1 MLSQCFLAQAAK
13 AQMDTI
19 SKQLER
25 FTGFDD
31 EMRHLEMQQEMAAK
45 QLAAMQARLEVRCAV
60 RAALTAAIGTVQCC
74 VALHCHVRSLC
85 AWLMVH

>member
-1 MLSQCFLAQAAK
+1 MPQSYFTARSQLVLPGVQVAK
-13 AQMDTI
+13 AQMETI

-45 QLAAMQARLEVRCAV
+45 QLAAMQTRLEVRCAP
-60 RAALTAAIGTVQCC
+60 RAALTAAAGTV
-74 VALHCHVRSLC
+74 
-85 AWLMVH
+85 

>member
-1 MLSQCFLAQAAK
+1 ME
-13 AQMDTI
+13 TI

-45 QLAAMQARLEVRCAV
+45 QLAAMQTRLEVGCPL
-60 RAALTAAIGTVQCC
+60 RAALTAAVGTVHSGS
-74 VALHCHVRSLC
+74 ALHCHVCSLC
-85 AWLMVH
+85 AWLMVHWVQD

>member
-1 MLSQCFLAQAAK
+1 MQVAK

-31 EMRHLEMQQEMAAK
+31 EMRHLEMQQEMAAR
-45 QLAAMQARLEVRCAV
+45 QLAAMHARLEVRGTV
-60 RAALTAAIGTVQCC
+60 RAALTTPDGVWCSHAW
-74 VALHCHVRSLC
+74 SMC
-85 AWLMVH
+85 AWLVVH